1 MSCVSWKERIA
12 WHAGGD
18 AAPGEAEQVD
28 RHLEQCGECRELWL
42 GLRESL
48 ATLRAMHRELPDAAH
63 FTAVRARVL
72 AELEPTRRRWRSWAW
87 VPGMAAV
94 VAFLFVL
101 AIWPR
106 RPAVPEPPRIMAA
119 IPGAP
124 LVRSVRRAHVA
135 RVRQQKREP
144 LTIRLQTSDPN
155 IVIYWIAE

>member
-1 MSCVSWKERIA
+1 MRCAGWQERIA

-28 RHLEQCGECRELWL
+28 RHLEQCAECRELWA

-63 FTAVRARVL
+63 FTAVRTRVL
-72 AELEPTRRRWRSWAW
+72 AEIHLTLRVWRNWAW
-87 VPGMAAV
+87 VSGMAAMLV
-94 VAFLFVL
+94 FLLGL

-106 RPAVPEPPRIMAA
+106 QTSIPVAPRMAAA

-124 LVRSVRRAHVA
+124 LVRSVRRQHVA